1 MNKVERS
8 CVLIFIQLAGS
19 VMLQGCGAKISEVKV
34 IKGGNT
40 GIILP
45 GDTFEVGVEAKA
57 VDNDGDPITKTAL
70 VEKALSK
77 QNISYRI
84 KHINVAS
91 IDGSTVTA
99 KNPGDTEIDATVNDI
114 ESSLS
119 LHVQQPVEIINL
131 VGYETTDLQDGQS
144 IKYQLEPEDYEFVG
158 DRYFKQ
164 SDESILTVDEDT
176 GFVTPVQAGT
186 ATVYAS
192 TSTGAVGQAEI
203 KVRRQNRQIEIQ
215 KDKNDEKLPIGD
227 TVSLTVVNDLEEI
240 QDPQELKYETSNSQI
255 ATVSRDGLVSLVGVG
270 TVTITVT
277 DIDGVTQTCSIVTY
291 KPVPKT
297 SIWGTPYY
305 PQYGSRYATISC
317 DSAGIDTQLLWGD
330 DQGMLNRNMWSV
342 CQYSGS
348 APIGQTGAHLL
359 LAHNNCIFGRLQRVR
374 IGDLFVIKT
383 QFGQYVYKV
392 DSACAGYVQ
401 ADGSNIVANGRNL
414 VRYGYGGEDQI
425 YMYTCYPFGF
435 YGATNQRYV
444 VRATLVP

>member
-1 MNKVERS
+1 MNKVEIRG
-8 CVLIFIQLAGS
+8 VLIFIQLTGS
-19 VMLQGCGAKISEVKV
+19 IVLQGCGAKVSEVKV
-34 IKGGNT
+34 IKDDDT
-40 GIILP
+40 DIILP

-57 VDNDGDPITKTAL
+57 VDNDGDPITNTAL
-70 VEKALSK
+70 AGQALSR
-77 QNISYRI
+77 QNISYRV
-84 KHINVAS
+84 KHRNVAS

-99 KNPGDTEIDATVNDI
+99 ENPGDAEIDAIVNDI

-119 LHVQQPVEIINL
+119 LHVQQPVEDINL
-131 VGYETTDLQDGQS
+131 IGYETTDLQAGQS
-144 IKYQLEPEDYEFVG
+144 IKYQFEPEDYEFVG

-164 SDESILTVDEDT
+164 SDESVLTVDENT

-186 ATVYAS
+186 ATIYAS
-192 TSTGAVGQAEI
+192 TSTGAVGQTEI
-203 KVRRQNRQIEIQ
+203 TVRRQNRQIEIQ
-215 KDKNDEKLPIGD
+215 KDKNDEQLPVGD
-227 TVSLTVVNDLEEI
+227 IVSLTVVNDLEEI

-255 ATVSRDGLVSLVGVG
+255 STVNQDGLVNLVGVG

-277 DIDGVTQTCSIVTY
+277 DIDGVTSTCNIKTY

-297 SIWGTPYY
+297 SVWGTPYS
-305 PQYGSRYATISC
+305 PQYGSSYATISC
-317 DSAGIDTQLLWGD
+317 DSAGIDTQILWGD
-330 DQGMLNRNMWSV
+330 NQGMLNRNLWSV
-342 CQYSGS
+342 CQYSES

-359 LAHNNCIFGRLQRVR
+359 LAHNNGIFGRLQRVS

-383 QFGQYVYKV
+383 SFGQYVYKV

-401 ADGSNIVANGRNL
+401 ADGNNIVANGRNL

-425 YMYTCYPFGF
+425 YMYTCYPFGY